1 MTGAKQLAEAY
12 LATEIV
18 SAIVVGSL
26 VGLALV
32 ALSLVALLAGYRKR
46 LTFSTA
52 AAGLFLYYPLA
63 VAFGRLVPGALGY
76 VASATALILL
86 SERLSFE
93 YYLSS
98 ALETPRGVDEE
109 SRLVAVRLSRS
120 HGVKLVWYA
129 CMAFAVSA
137 ASVLASTFVPN
148 LPLLAAAF
156 VLLVFVLWAYTR
168 R

>member
-1 MTGAKQLAEAY
+1 MTSVRRLAEAY

-18 SAIVVGSL
+18 SAVFVGSL
-26 VGLALV
+26 AGLGLV
-32 ALSLVALLAGYRKR
+32 ALSLVALLAGYRRK

-63 VAFGRLVPGALGY
+63 VAFGRLVPGAFGY

-109 SRLVAVRLSRS
+109 SRLVEVRLSRS
-120 HGVKLVWYA
+120 QGVKLVWYA

-137 ASVLASTFVPN
+137 ASVLAATFATN

-156 VLLVFVLWAYTR
+156 VLLVFALWAYTR